1 MLKWFR
7 KFAVRFFLL
16 VALAAVCAQAQQ
28 SAPATAE
35 QQPAARR
42 FLMWKVSSP
51 TTTVY
56 LVGSIHVGNSSMYPL
71 PAGVESAFAASKV
84 LAVEIN
90 IKNVD
95 QSKALQMV
103 QEYGMYAGSDTLSQH
118 ISKETSD
125 ALDDYCG
132 KHGLPRAALEK
143 YKPWLVAITITFIA
157 AKEAGEDAALGIDM
171 HFLNAIKEPQ
181 RIGELE
187 TAEFQLSIFASATEQ
202 EQQGLLA
209 EGLKHVNKLKETM
222 HRIQDAYMSG
232 DGDRLQKVLDEENTG
247 PKSLTK
253 KLLDDRNVSMAG
265 KVEGFLKGNE
275 QIFVVVGA
283 AHLVGDK
290 GVVKL
295 LQDKGYHVEQL
306 VLAAK

>member
-1 MLKWFR
+1 MFKWSS
-7 KFAVRFFLL
+7 KFAVRFL
-16 VALAAVCAQAQQ
+16 VLAALAAVYAQAQQ
-28 SAPATAE
+28 PAAAQQSAL
-35 QQPAARR
+35 ARR

-51 TTTVY
+51 TAAVY
-56 LVGSIHVGNSSMYPL
+56 LVGSIHVGDNSMYPL

-103 QEYGMYAGSDTLSQH
+103 QEYGTYAGSDTLSQH
-118 ISKETSD
+118 ISRETSD
-125 ALDDYCG
+125 ALDDYCS

-143 YKPWLVAITITFIA
+143 FKPWLVAITIITIA
-157 AKEAGEDAALGIDM
+157 AREAGEDSALGIDM

-187 TAEFQLSIFASATEQ
+187 TAEFQLSIFANATEE

-209 EGLKHVNKLKETM
+209 DELKHVDKLKDVM
-222 HRIQDAYMSG
+222 RKIQDAYMSG
-232 DGDRLQKVLDEENTG
+232 DGERLQKLMDEENTG

-253 KLLDDRNVSMAG
+253 KLLDDRNVGMAG
-265 KVEGFLKGNE
+265 KVEGFLKGKD

-290 GVVKL
+290 GVIKL
-295 LQDKGYHVEQL
+295 LRDKGYRVEQV
-306 VLAAK
+306 VLDSK

>member
-1 MLKWFR
+1 
-7 KFAVRFFLL
+7 
-16 VALAAVCAQAQQ
+16 
-28 SAPATAE
+28 
-35 QQPAARR
+35 
-42 FLMWKVSSP
+42 MWKVSSP

-56 LVGSIHVGNSSMYPL
+56 LVGSIHVGDSSMYPL

-103 QEYGMYAGSDTLSQH
+103 QEYGMYPGSDTLSQH

-125 ALDDYCG
+125 ALDDFCN
-132 KHGLPRAALEK
+132 KHGLPRDALEK
-143 YKPWLVAITITFIA
+143 FKPWLVAITIITIA
-157 AKEAGEDAALGIDM
+157 SREAGEDASLGIDM
-171 HFLNAIKEPQ
+171 HFLNAVKEPQ

-187 TAEFQLSIFASATEQ
+187 TVEFQLAIFATATED
-202 EQQGLLA
+202 EQAALLA
-209 EGLKHVNKLKETM
+209 DELKHMDQLKDTM
-222 HRIQDAYMSG
+222 HRIQSAYMSG
-232 DGDRLQKVLDEENTG
+232 DADRLQKVMDEENTG

-295 LQDKGYHVEQL
+295 LQDKGYHVEQV